1 MLVQKKTSPT
11 WSALQVSGGAQV
23 LTGADKDLLLSNALI
38 ALKES
43 WLGRLQWDVI
53 PVFVCCFFFFCDQRV
68 SIIFGWQLTAD
79 MILVLVCRYGWK
91 IQLLF
96 WSIYS
101 FYFVYRLWFIIFASC
116 KDLWQ
121 AGAPLSGRKTHP
133 PWISVDFLDSMIF
146 LPTIVVGN
154 QHFATVGGTNMNY
167 EKARFTWYPIW
178 HLSRYAIIICCA
190 IRRLNRKGNPFGILW
205 ALEFHPKIV
214 ARR

>member
-1 MLVQKKTSPT
+1 MLRSRNFLFSPLWCSSLIQVEFHFFWGQNKVRDLKSNSKRCKRVGSEKNISHLKCLAGVRRSTSVDWSRQRFTAQQRIDCTERVMTGKTPMGCHS
-11 WSALQVSGGAQV
+11 SF
-23 LTGADKDLLLSNALI
+23 
-38 ALKES
+38 
-43 WLGRLQWDVI
+43 RL
-53 PVFVCCFFFFCDQRV
+53 FFFFFCDQRV
-68 SIIFGWQLTAD
+68 SIIFGLQLTAD

-154 QHFATVGGTNMNY
+154 QHSATTWGTNMN
-167 EKARFTWYPIW
+167 
-178 HLSRYAIIICCA
+178 
-190 IRRLNRKGNPFGILW
+190 
-205 ALEFHPKIV
+205 
-214 ARR
+214 

>member
-1 MLVQKKTSPT
+1 MPCRCQEEHKCWLEQTKIYC
-11 WSALQVSGGAQV
+11 SATHWLHWKSH
-23 LTGADKDLLLSNALI
+23 DWEDSNGM
-38 ALKES
+38 S
-43 WLGRLQWDVI
+43 FQFS
-53 PVFVCCFFFFCDQRV
+53 FVVVFFFCDQRV
-68 SIIFGWQLTAD
+68 SIIFGLQLTAD

-154 QHFATVGGTNMNY
+154 QHSATTWGTNMN
-167 EKARFTWYPIW
+167 
-178 HLSRYAIIICCA
+178 
-190 IRRLNRKGNPFGILW
+190 
-205 ALEFHPKIV
+205 
-214 ARR
+214 